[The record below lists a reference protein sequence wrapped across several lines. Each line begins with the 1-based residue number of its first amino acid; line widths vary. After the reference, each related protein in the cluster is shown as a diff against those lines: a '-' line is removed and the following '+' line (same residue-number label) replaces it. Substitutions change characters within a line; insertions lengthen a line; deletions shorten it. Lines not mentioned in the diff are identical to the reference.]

1 MSRIERL
8 HSQGIQ
14 IYPARTGRTH
24 TVRQAR
30 ESGNAGNPTVIAGRL
45 VRLDTQAR
53 TGALEDWTG
62 TVDLALD
69 DPALS
74 GMLRRIRA
82 DDLVECAG
90 TWENDAYTVTGLRLL
105 APCLR
110 SEPDPEVA
118 GGAPESEAVG
128 GAPESD
134 VAGGAPE
141 SDVAGAVR
149 IRARLMAGTR
159 AYFESRG
166 FIAVDTPTFM
176 TVPDLTPALSS
187 FRTEYVD
194 SEGGTRTL
202 YLQTSPEHYMK
213 RLLAAGCERIYQICR
228 FYRNGERFDT
238 HHPEFTGLEWYEAYA
253 DYETVMATT
262 EDFVNSLAETLN
274 HACELTYRGTT
285 IDLRPPWPRYRV
297 RECFLDRSG
306 IDLDACDDLEAFASA
321 ARTSGYEVREDDDWD
336 DLFHRVFLTAV
347 EPALPADRPVFLT
360 EYPARLPS
368 LARRVPDNPR
378 YVERF
383 ELYMGGLELANAFTE
398 LNDPVE
404 QRARFEADLEIK
416 RSKSGPGRYD
426 GGVDEALLAALEYG
440 MPPSGGI
447 AFGLDR
453 LAMLF
458 ADVDTIDPVIMFRDF

>member
-1 MSRIERL
+1 MSRTERL
-8 HSQGIQ
+8 HSQGIES
-14 IYPARTGRTH
+14 YPARTGRTH
-24 TVRQAR
+24 TVRQTRTTQTIGEA
-30 ESGNAGNPTVIAGRL
+30 TVIAGRL
-45 VRLDTQAR
+45 VRLDPR
-53 TGALEDWTG
+53 NRRGALEDWTG
-62 TVDLALD
+62 TVDLVLD

-74 GMLRRIRA
+74 GMLTRVCA
-82 DDLVECAG
+82 GDLVECAG
-90 TWENDAYTVTGLRLL
+90 TWENDTYAVTGLKLL

-110 SEPDPEVA
+110 A
-118 GGAPESEAVG
+118 APEPEAAGAAPDSEA
-128 GAPESD
+128 
-134 VAGGAPE
+134 
-141 SDVAGAVR
+141 AGAVR

-159 AYFESRG
+159 AFFESRG

-194 SEGGTRTL
+194 GEGGTRPL

-253 DYETVMATT
+253 DYGTVMATT
-262 EDFVNSLAETLN
+262 EDYVTTLAETLN
-274 HACELTYRGTT
+274 HGGELTYQGNT

-297 RECFLDRSG
+297 RDLFLDRSG
-306 IDLDACDDLEAFASA
+306 IDLDACDDREAFASA
-321 ARTSGYEVREDDDWD
+321 ARGRDYEVRGDDEWD

-347 EPALPADRPVFLT
+347 EPALPAGRPVFLT

-368 LARRVPDNPR
+368 LARRVPGNPR

-404 QRARFEADLEIK
+404 QRARFEADLAVK
-416 RSKSGPGRYD
+416 RSKKGPDRYD

-458 ADVDTIDPVIMFRDF
+458 ADVDTIDPVIVFRDF

>member
-8 HSQGIQ
+8 HSQDIQ
-14 IYPARTGRTH
+14 AYPARTGRTH

-30 ESGNAGNPTVIAGRL
+30 ESGISGNTTVLAGRL
-45 VRLDTQAR
+45 VRLDPRA
-53 TGALEDWTG
+53 GSGVLEDWTG
-62 TVDLALD
+62 TVDLVLD
-69 DPALS
+69 EPALS
-74 GMLRRIRA
+74 GMLAHMRVG
-82 DDLVECAG
+82 DLVECAG
-90 TWENDAYTVTGLRLL
+90 TWENDAYTVSSLRLL

-110 SEPDPEVA
+110 
-118 GGAPESEAVG
+118 GAPEPEAA
-128 GAPESD
+128 GAGPE
-134 VAGGAPE
+134 PE
-141 SDVAGAVR
+141 AAGAVR
-149 IRARLMAGTR
+149 LRARLMAGTR

-194 SEGGTRTL
+194 GEGGTRTL

-262 EDFVNSLAETLN
+262 EDFVTSLADTLN
-274 HACELTYRGTT
+274 HAGELTYKGTT

-297 RECFLDRSG
+297 RDCFLDRSG
-306 IDLDACDDLEAFASA
+306 IDLDACDDLEAFSSA
-321 ARTSGYEVREDDDWD
+321 ARARGYEVREDDDWD

-368 LARRVPDNPR
+368 LARRVPGNPR

-404 QRARFEADLEIK
+404 QRTRFEADLGVR
-416 RSKSGPGRYD
+416 RSKEGPDHYD
-426 GGVDEALLAALEYG
+426 GGVDEALLTALEYG

-458 ADVDTIDPVIMFRDF
+458 ADVETIDPVIMFRDF

>member
-14 IYPARTGRTH
+14 TYPARTGRTH

-30 ESGNAGNPTVIAGRL
+30 ESGAAGNATVIAGRL
-45 VRLDTQAR
+45 VRLDPRAES
-53 TGALEDWTG
+53 GALEDWTG
-62 TVDLALD
+62 TVDLVLD

-74 GMLRRIRA
+74 GMLPRVRA
-82 DDLVECAG
+82 GDLVECAG

-110 SEPDPEVA
+110 
-118 GGAPESEAVG
+118 GAPEAEA
-128 GAPESD
+128 
-134 VAGGAPE
+134 AG
-141 SDVAGAVR
+141 SVR
-149 IRARLMAGTR
+149 LRARIMAGTR
-159 AYFESRG
+159 SYFESRG

-194 SEGGTRTL
+194 SEGGTRIL

-262 EDFVNSLAETLN
+262 EDYVTSLAETLD
-274 HACELTYRGTT
+274 HAGALTYRGTT

-297 RECFLDRSG
+297 RDCFLDRSG
-306 IDLDACDDLEAFASA
+306 IDLDACDDLEAFSSA
-321 ARTSGYEVREDDDWD
+321 ARARGYEVREDDDWD

-347 EPALPADRPVFLT
+347 EPALPAGRPVFLT
-360 EYPARLPS
+360 EYPTRLPS
-368 LARRVPDNPR
+368 LARRVPGNPR

-404 QRARFEADLEIK
+404 QRARFEADLEVK
-416 RSKSGPGRYD
+416 RSKEDPDRYD
-426 GGVDEALLAALEYG
+426 GGVDDALLAALEYG

>member
-14 IYPARTGRTH
+14 TYPARTGRTH

-30 ESGNAGNPTVIAGRL
+30 ESAVAGNAAVIAGRL
-45 VRLDTQAR
+45 VRLDAR
-53 TGALEDWTG
+53 VRRGALEDWTG
-62 TVDLALD
+62 AVELVLD

-74 GMLRRIRA
+74 GMLLRICA
-82 DDLVECAG
+82 GDLVECAG

-110 SEPDPEVA
+110 
-118 GGAPESEAVG
+118 GAPETET
-128 GAPESD
+128 
-134 VAGGAPE
+134 
-141 SDVAGAVR
+141 AGAVR
-149 IRARLMAGTR
+149 LRARIMAGTR
-159 AYFESRG
+159 SYFESRG
-166 FIAVDTPTFM
+166 FIAVETPTFM

-194 SEGGTRTL
+194 GDGGTRTL

-262 EDFVNSLAETLN
+262 EEYVTSLAETLN
-274 HACELTYRGTT
+274 HSCELNYRGTT
-285 IDLRPPWPRYRV
+285 IDLRTPWPRYRV
-297 RECFLDRSG
+297 RDCFLDRSG

-321 ARTSGYEVREDDDWD
+321 ARARGYEVRDDDEWD

-347 EPALPADRPVFLT
+347 EPKLPADRPVFLA

-368 LARRVPDNPR
+368 LARRVPGNPR

-404 QRARFEADLEIK
+404 QRARFEADLEGK
-416 RSKSGPGRYD
+416 RSKEGPDCYD
-426 GGVDEALLAALEYG
+426 GGVDEALMAALDFG

-447 AFGLDR
+447 ALGLDR

>member
-1 MSRIERL
+1 M
-8 HSQGIQ
+8 
-14 IYPARTGRTH
+14 
-24 TVRQAR
+24 
-30 ESGNAGNPTVIAGRL
+30 IAGRL
-45 VRLDTQAR
+45 IRLDPR
-53 TGALEDWTG
+53 VGSGALEDWTG
-62 TVDLALD
+62 TVNLVLD

-74 GMLRRIRA
+74 GMLSLVCA
-82 DDLVECAG
+82 GDLVECAG

-110 SEPDPEVA
+110 
-118 GGAPESEAVG
+118 GAPGMEA
-128 GAPESD
+128 
-134 VAGGAPE
+134 
-141 SDVAGAVR
+141 AGAVR
-149 IRARLMAGTR
+149 LRADILAGTR
-159 AYFESRG
+159 AYFESRE

-194 SEGGTRTL
+194 GEGGTQPL

-228 FYRNGERFDT
+228 FYRNGERFDA

-262 EDFVNSLAETLN
+262 EDYVTTLAGTLN
-274 HACELTYRGTT
+274 HGGELTYRGTT

-297 RECFLDRSG
+297 RDCFLDRSG
-306 IDLDACDDLEAFASA
+306 IDLDVCDDLEKFSSA
-321 ARTSGYEVREDDDWD
+321 ARARDYEVREDDDWD

-368 LARRVPDNPR
+368 LARRVPGNPR

-404 QRARFEADLEIK
+404 QRARFEADLVVK
-416 RSKSGPGRYD
+416 RSKEGPDRYH

-458 ADVDTIDPVIMFRDF
+458 ADAETIDPVIMFRDY

>member
-14 IYPARTGRTH
+14 AYPARTGRTH

-30 ESGNAGNPTVIAGRL
+30 ESGIAGNAAVIGGRL
-45 VRLDTQAR
+45 VRLDPR
-53 TGALEDWTG
+53 TRSGALEDWTG
-62 TVDLALD
+62 TAELVLD

-74 GMLRRIRA
+74 GMLPRVRA
-82 DDLVECAG
+82 GDLVECAG
-90 TWENDAYTVTGLRLL
+90 TWGNNAYIVSGLKLL

-110 SEPDPEVA
+110 TAAEP
-118 GGAPESEAVG
+118 EA
-128 GAPESD
+128 
-134 VAGGAPE
+134 
-141 SDVAGAVR
+141 AGAVR
-149 IRARLMAGTR
+149 IRARILAGTR
-159 AYFESRG
+159 AFFDSRG
-166 FIAVDTPTFM
+166 FIAVDTPAFM
-176 TVPDLTPALSS
+176 TVPDLTPALRS
-187 FRTEYVD
+187 FKTEYVD
-194 SEGGTRTL
+194 DEGGTRTL

-262 EDFVNSLAETLN
+262 EDYLTSLAGTLN
-274 HACELTYRGTT
+274 HAGELTYQGAT

-297 RECFLDRSG
+297 RDCFLDRSG
-306 IDLDACDDLEAFASA
+306 IDLDACNDLEAFSSA
-321 ARTSGYEVREDDDWD
+321 ARARGYEVREDDDWD

-360 EYPARLPS
+360 EYPVRLPS
-368 LARRVPDNPR
+368 LARRVPGNPR

-404 QRARFEADLEIK
+404 QRARFEADLQVK
-416 RSKSGPGRYD
+416 RSREGPDRYE
-426 GGVDEALLAALEYG
+426 GGVDEGLLAALEYG

-458 ADVDTIDPVIMFRDF
+458 ADVHTIEPVIMFRDF

>member
-8 HSQGIQ
+8 HSQGIRP
-14 IYPARTGRTH
+14 YPARSGRTH

-30 ESGNAGNPTVIAGRL
+30 ESGIAGNATVIAGRL
-45 VRLDTQAR
+45 VRLDTR
-53 TGALEDWTG
+53 TRGGALEDWTG
-62 TVDLALD
+62 TIDLVLD
-69 DPALS
+69 DPALA
-74 GMLRRIRA
+74 GMLTRVCA
-82 DDLVECAG
+82 GDLVECAG
-90 TWENDAYTVTGLRLL
+90 TWKNDAYTVTGLKLL

-110 SEPDPEVA
+110 
-118 GGAPESEAVG
+118 GAPEPDA
-128 GAPESD
+128 
-134 VAGGAPE
+134 
-141 SDVAGAVR
+141 AGAVR
-149 IRARLMAGTR
+149 IRARLMAATR
-159 AYFESRG
+159 SFFESRG
-166 FIAVDTPTFM
+166 FMAVDTPTFM

-194 SEGGTRTL
+194 GDGGMRTL

-213 RLLAAGCERIYQICR
+213 RLLAAGCERMYQICR

-253 DYETVMATT
+253 DYETVMVTT
-262 EDFVNSLAETLN
+262 EEYVTSLAEALG
-274 HACELTYRGTT
+274 HAGELTYRGTT

-297 RECFLDRSG
+297 RDCFLDRTG
-306 IDLDACDDLEAFASA
+306 IDLDACDDLKDFSSA
-321 ARTSGYEVREDDDWD
+321 AKDRGYEIREDDDWD

-404 QRARFEADLEIK
+404 QRARFEADLEVK
-416 RSKSGPGRYD
+416 RTKKGPDHYD

-447 AFGLDR
+447 AIGLDR

-458 ADVDTIDPVIMFRDF
+458 ADVETIDPVITFRDF

>member
-1 MSRIERL
+1 MARIERL
-8 HSQGIQ
+8 NSQGIQ
-14 IYPARTGRTH
+14 TYPARSGRTH

-30 ESGNAGNPTVIAGRL
+30 ESGTAGNATVIAGRL
-45 VRLDTQAR
+45 VRLDPSAR
-53 TGALEDWTG
+53 SGALEDWTG
-62 TVDLALD
+62 TVDLVLD
-69 DPALS
+69 DPALA
-74 GMLRRIRA
+74 GMLTRICA
-82 DDLVECAG
+82 GDLVECAG
-90 TWENDAYTVTGLRLL
+90 TWENNAYAVTGLKLL
-105 APCLR
+105 VPCLR
-110 SEPDPEVA
+110 
-118 GGAPESEAVG
+118 GAPEPDA
-128 GAPESD
+128 
-134 VAGGAPE
+134 
-141 SDVAGAVR
+141 AGAVR
-149 IRARLMAGTR
+149 IRARLMAATR

-194 SEGGTRTL
+194 GEGGTRTL

-228 FYRNGERFDT
+228 FYRNGERYDT

-262 EDFVNSLAETLN
+262 EDYVTSLAETLN
-274 HACELTYRGTT
+274 HACELNYRGTT

-297 RECFLDRSG
+297 RDCFLDRSG

-321 ARTSGYEVREDDDWD
+321 ARAGNYEVREDDDWD

-368 LARRVPDNPR
+368 LARRVPGNPR

-404 QRARFEADLEIK
+404 QRARFEADLEER
-416 RSKSGPGRYD
+416 RSKKGPDHYD

>member
-1 MSRIERL
+1 MTRIERL
-8 HSQGIQ
+8 QSHGIEP
-14 IYPARTGRTH
+14 YPARSGRTH
-24 TVRQAR
+24 TVLQAR
-30 ESGNAGNPTVIAGRL
+30 ESGIAGNATVIAGRL
-45 VRLDTQAR
+45 VRLDSR
-53 TGALEDWTG
+53 VGSGALEDWTG
-62 TVDLALD
+62 TVDLVLD
-69 DPALS
+69 DPGLS
-74 GMLRRIRA
+74 GMLTRVRA
-82 DDLVECAG
+82 GDLVECAG
-90 TWENDAYTVTGLRLL
+90 TWEKDAYAVTGLRLL

-110 SEPDPEVA
+110 
-118 GGAPESEAVG
+118 GAPEPEA
-128 GAPESD
+128 AS
-134 VAGGAPE
+134 
-141 SDVAGAVR
+141 AVR
-149 IRARLMAGTR
+149 IRARLLAGTR
-159 AYFESRG
+159 SYFESRG
-166 FIAVDTPTFM
+166 FIAVDTPTLM
-176 TVPDLTPALSS
+176 TVPDLTPALNS
-187 FRTEYVD
+187 FRTEYVGGD
-194 SEGGTRTL
+194 GGTRNL

-213 RLLAAGCERIYQICR
+213 RLLAAGCERVYQICR

-262 EDFVNSLAETLN
+262 EDYVTSLAETLN

-297 RECFLDRSG
+297 RDCFLDRSG

-321 ARTSGYEVREDDDWD
+321 VRARGYEVREDDDWD

-360 EYPARLPS
+360 EYPTRLPS
-368 LARRVPDNPR
+368 LARRVPSNPR

-404 QRARFEADLEIK
+404 QRARFEADLEK
-416 RSKSGPGRYD
+416 TRAKDGPNRYD

>member
-8 HSQGIQ
+8 QTNGIEP
-14 IYPARTGRTH
+14 YPARVNRTH
-24 TVRQAR
+24 TVRQIR
-30 ESGNAGNPTVIAGRL
+30 ESDTVGSLCVVSGRL
-45 VRLDTQAR
+45 VRLDPQASS
-53 TGALEDWTG
+53 GALKDWTG
-62 TVDLALD
+62 TVELALD
-69 DPALS
+69 ESAKTELLPMLS
-74 GMLRRIRA
+74 RG
-82 DDLVECAG
+82 DLVECTG
-90 TWENDAYTVTGLRLL
+90 TWSNGVYNVSALRLL
-105 APCLR
+105 APSLR
-110 SEPDPEVA
+110 E
-118 GGAPESEAVG
+118 APEPEA
-128 GAPESD
+128 AD
-134 VAGGAPE
+134 
-141 SDVAGAVR
+141 AVP

-159 AYFESRG
+159 SFFESRG

-176 TVPDLTPALSS
+176 TTPDPTPELRS

-194 SEGGTRTL
+194 GEDRTRPF

-228 FYRNGERFDT
+228 FYRNGERYDT

-253 DYETVMATT
+253 DYHSVMDTT
-262 EDFVNSLAETLN
+262 EAYVTSLAERLD
-274 HACELTYRGTT
+274 HAGTLTYQGTE
-285 IDLRPPWPRYRV
+285 IDLRVPWPRYRL
-297 RECFLDRSG
+297 RDFFQDRTG
-306 IDLDACDDLEAFASA
+306 IDLDDCDSVEDFASI
-321 ARTSGYEVREDDDWD
+321 ARKNKFEVRDDDGWD

-347 EPALPADRPVFLT
+347 EPALPAGRPVFLT

-368 LARRVPDNPR
+368 LARRVPGNDR

-404 QRARFEADLEIK
+404 QRARFEADLATM
-416 RSKSGPGRYD
+416 RSRMGRERYD
-426 GGVDEALLAALEYG
+426 GNVDEALLAALEYG

-458 ADVDTIDPVIMFRDF
+458 SDVRTIDPMIMFRDY

>member
-1 MSRIERL
+1 MSRIDRL
-8 HSQGIQ
+8 HSQGIPT
-14 IYPARTGRTH
+14 YPARTGRTH

-30 ESGNAGNPTVIAGRL
+30 ESAIAGNATVIAGRL
-45 VRLDTQAR
+45 VRLDPRAGH
-53 TGALEDWTG
+53 GALEDWTG
-62 TVDLALD
+62 TAALVLG

-74 GMLRRIRA
+74 GMLTRVRA
-82 DDLVECAG
+82 GDLVECAG
-90 TWENDAYTVTGLRLL
+90 TWGNDAYTVTGLRLL

-110 SEPDPEVA
+110 D
-118 GGAPESEAVG
+118 APEPEA
-128 GAPESD
+128 
-134 VAGGAPE
+134 
-141 SDVAGAVR
+141 AGAVR
-149 IRARLMAGTR
+149 IRARLMAATR
-159 AYFESRG
+159 SYFESRG

-176 TVPDLTPALSS
+176 TIPDLTPALSS

-194 SEGGTRTL
+194 GDGGTRNL

-253 DYETVMATT
+253 DYETVMNTT
-262 EDFVNSLAETLN
+262 EEYVISLAETLKQ
-274 HACELTYRGTT
+274 ACELTYRSTT
-285 IDLRPPWPRYRV
+285 INLQPPWPRYRV
-297 RECFLDRSG
+297 RDCFLDRSG
-306 IDLDACDDLEAFASA
+306 IDLDFCDDLAAFSSA
-321 ARTSGYEVREDDDWD
+321 ARARGYEVREDDDWD

-368 LARRVPDNPR
+368 LARRVPGSPR

-404 QRARFEADLEIK
+404 QRTRFEADLEVK
-416 RSKSGPGRYD
+416 RSKDGPDRYD

-458 ADVDTIDPVIMFRDF
+458 ADVEKIDPVIVFRDY

>member
-14 IYPARTGRTH
+14 AYPARTGRTH
-24 TVRQAR
+24 TVRRAR
-30 ESGNAGNPTVIAGRL
+30 ESGIAGNATVIAGRL
-45 VRLDTQAR
+45 VQLDTR
-53 TGALEDWTG
+53 TGSGALEDWTG
-62 TVDLALD
+62 TVDLVLD

-74 GMLRRIRA
+74 CMLRRVRA
-82 DDLVECAG
+82 GDLVECAG
-90 TWENDAYTVTGLRLL
+90 TWESDVYTVTGLKLL

-110 SEPDPEVA
+110 GAPEPDA
-118 GGAPESEAVG
+118 TGGAPEPDATG
-128 GAPESD
+128 GAPE
-134 VAGGAPE
+134 PE
-141 SDVAGAVR
+141 ATGAVR
-149 IRARLMAGTR
+149 IRARIMAGTR

-262 EDFVNSLAETLN
+262 EDYVTSLAKTLN
-274 HACELTYRGTT
+274 HAGGLTYRGST

-297 RECFLDRSG
+297 RDCFLDRSG

-321 ARTSGYEVREDDDWD
+321 ARSIGYEVREDDDWD

-347 EPALPADRPVFLT
+347 EPALPSDRPVFLT

-368 LARRVPDNPR
+368 LARRVPGNPR

-404 QRARFEADLEIK
+404 QRARFEAELEIK
-416 RSKSGPGRYD
+416 RSKKGPDRYD

-447 AFGLDR
+447 ALGLDR

-458 ADVDTIDPVIMFRDF
+458 ADVDTIDPVIMFRNY

>member
-8 HSQGIQ
+8 HSQDIQ
-14 IYPARTGRTH
+14 AYPARTGRTH

-30 ESGNAGNPTVIAGRL
+30 ESGVAGNAIVIAGRL
-45 VRLDTQAR
+45 VRLDPPVMS
-53 TGALEDWTG
+53 GALEDWSG
-62 TVDLALD
+62 TVDLVLD

-74 GMLRRIRA
+74 GMLPLVRA
-82 DDLVECAG
+82 GDLVECAG
-90 TWENDAYTVTGLRLL
+90 TWENDAFVVTGLKLL
-105 APCLR
+105 APCMR
-110 SEPDPEVA
+110 
-118 GGAPESEAVG
+118 GAPEPEA
-128 GAPESD
+128 
-134 VAGGAPE
+134 
-141 SDVAGAVR
+141 AGAVR
-149 IRARLMAGTR
+149 IRARIMAGTR
-159 AYFESRG
+159 AFFESRG

-194 SEGGTRTL
+194 GEGGTQTL

-213 RLLAAGCERIYQICR
+213 RLLASGCERIYQICR
-228 FYRNGERFDT
+228 FYRNGERYDT

-262 EDFVNSLAETLN
+262 EDYVTSLAGTLN
-274 HACELTYRGTT
+274 HGGELTYRGTT
-285 IDLRPPWPRYRV
+285 IDLRPPWPRYRM
-297 RECFLDRSG
+297 RDCFLDRSG
-306 IDLDACDDLEAFASA
+306 IDLDACDDLEAFSSA
-321 ARTSGYEVREDDDWD
+321 ARARGYEVREDDDWD

-368 LARRVPDNPR
+368 LARRVPGNPR

-404 QRARFEADLEIK
+404 QRARFEADLEAK
-416 RSKSGPGRYD
+416 RSKVGPDRYD

-458 ADVDTIDPVIMFRDF
+458 ADAETIDPVIMFRDF

>member
-8 HSQGIQ
+8 QDSGIDP
-14 IYPARTGRTH
+14 YPARVNRSH
-24 TVRQAR
+24 TVRQVR
-30 ESGNAGNPTVIAGRL
+30 ESGIVGNATVIAGRL
-45 VRLDTQAR
+45 IRLNLRDR
-53 TGALEDWTG
+53 SGALEDWTG
-62 TVDLALD
+62 TVVLVLD

-74 GMLRRIRA
+74 GVLPPLTA
-82 DDLVECAG
+82 GDLVECAG
-90 TWENDAYTVTGLRLL
+90 TWENDVYTVNGLRLL

-110 SEPDPEVA
+110 GTPEK
-118 GGAPESEAVG
+118 EA
-128 GAPESD
+128 
-134 VAGGAPE
+134 
-141 SDVAGAVR
+141 AGAVR
-149 IRARLMAGTR
+149 IRAGILAGTR
-159 AYFESRG
+159 SYFESRG
-166 FIAVDTPTFM
+166 FIAVDTPTLM
-176 TVPDLTPALSS
+176 TVPDLTPALHS

-194 SEGGTRTL
+194 GESGPRTL

-253 DYETVMATT
+253 DYETVMTT
-262 EDFVNSLAETLN
+262 AEDYVTSLAETLSQ
-274 HACELTYRGTT
+274 AGKLTYQGTA
-285 IDLRPPWPRYRV
+285 IDLRRPWPRYRV
-297 RECFLDRSG
+297 RDCFLDRSG
-306 IDLDACDDLEAFASA
+306 IDLDACDDLEAFSSA
-321 ARTSGYEVREDDDWD
+321 ARDRGYEVREDDDWD

-347 EPALPADRPVFLT
+347 EPALPAERPVFLT

-368 LARRVPDNPR
+368 LARRVPDNPL

-398 LNDPVE
+398 LNDPAE
-404 QRARFEADLEIK
+404 QRARFEADLETK
-416 RSKSGPGRYD
+416 RSREGRERY

-458 ADVDTIDPVIMFRDF
+458 ADVGTIDPVIMFRDF

>member
-8 HSQGIQ
+8 HRQGIQ
-14 IYPARTGRTH
+14 TYPARIGRTH

-30 ESGNAGNPTVIAGRL
+30 EAGIAGNAAVIAGRL
-45 VRLDTQAR
+45 VRLDTR
-53 TGALEDWTG
+53 VRRGALEDWTG
-62 TVDLALD
+62 TVELVLD

-74 GMLRRIRA
+74 GMLLRICA
-82 DDLVECAG
+82 GDLVECAG

-110 SEPDPEVA
+110 
-118 GGAPESEAVG
+118 GAPETET
-128 GAPESD
+128 
-134 VAGGAPE
+134 
-141 SDVAGAVR
+141 AGAVR
-149 IRARLMAGTR
+149 LRARIMAGTR
-159 AYFESRG
+159 SYFGFRG
-166 FIAVDTPTFM
+166 FIAVETPTFM

-194 SEGGTRTL
+194 GDGGTRTL

-262 EDFVNSLAETLN
+262 EEYVTSLAETLN
-274 HACELTYRGTT
+274 HSCELNYRGTT
-285 IDLRPPWPRYRV
+285 IDLRTPWPRYRV
-297 RECFLDRSG
+297 RDCFLDRSG
-306 IDLDACDDLEAFASA
+306 IDLDACDDLEAFAFA
-321 ARTSGYEVREDDDWD
+321 ARAGGYEVRDDDDWD

-368 LARRVPDNPR
+368 LARRVPGNPR

-404 QRARFEADLEIK
+404 QRARFEADLEVK
-416 RSKSGPGRYD
+416 RSRGGPDRYD

-447 AFGLDR
+447 ALGLDR

>member
-14 IYPARTGRTH
+14 SYPARTGRTH

-30 ESGNAGNPTVIAGRL
+30 EPGAAGNATVIAGRL
-45 VRLDTQAR
+45 IRLDPR
-53 TGALEDWTG
+53 VGSGALEDWTG
-62 TVDLALD
+62 TVDLVLD

-74 GMLRRIRA
+74 GMLSRIRA
-82 DDLVECAG
+82 GDLVECAG
-90 TWENDAYTVTGLRLL
+90 TCGDDAYTVTGLRLL

-110 SEPDPEVA
+110 GAPEKEAA
-118 GGAPESEAVG
+118 GGAPESEAASS
-128 GAPESD
+128 APDRE
-134 VAGGAPE
+134 
-141 SDVAGAVR
+141 VAGAVR
-149 IRARLMAGTR
+149 LRADILAGTR

-176 TVPDLTPALSS
+176 AVPDLTPALSS

-194 SEGGTRTL
+194 GEGGTRPL

-262 EDFVNSLAETLN
+262 EDYVTSLAGTLN
-274 HACELTYRGTT
+274 HGGELTYQGTA
-285 IDLRPPWPRYRV
+285 IDLRTPWPRYRM
-297 RECFLDRSG
+297 RDCFLDRSG
-306 IDLDACDDLEAFASA
+306 IDLDVCDDLEAFSSA
-321 ARTSGYEVREDDDWD
+321 ARARDYEVREDDDWD

-368 LARRVPDNPR
+368 LARRVPGKPR

-404 QRARFEADLEIK
+404 QRARFEADLEVK
-416 RSKSGPGRYD
+416 RSKEGPDRYD

-458 ADVDTIDPVIMFRDF
+458 ADADTIDPVIMFRDF

>member
-14 IYPARTGRTH
+14 TYPARTGRTH

-30 ESGNAGNPTVIAGRL
+30 EAGIAGRATVVAGRL
-45 VRLDTQAR
+45 VRLDAR
-53 TGALEDWTG
+53 VRRGALEDWTG
-62 TVDLALD
+62 AVELVLD

-74 GMLRRIRA
+74 GMLLRICA
-82 DDLVECAG
+82 GDLVECAG
-90 TWENDAYTVTGLRLL
+90 TWENDAYIVTGLRLL

-110 SEPDPEVA
+110 
-118 GGAPESEAVG
+118 GAPETET
-128 GAPESD
+128 
-134 VAGGAPE
+134 
-141 SDVAGAVR
+141 AGAVR
-149 IRARLMAGTR
+149 LRARIMAGTR
-159 AYFESRG
+159 SYFESRG
-166 FIAVDTPTFM
+166 FIAVETPTFM

-194 SEGGTRTL
+194 GDGGTRTL

-262 EDFVNSLAETLN
+262 EEYVTSLAESLN
-274 HACELTYRGTT
+274 HSCELNYRGTT
-285 IDLRPPWPRYRV
+285 IDLRTPWPRYRV
-297 RECFLDRSG
+297 RDCFLDRSG
-306 IDLDACDDLEAFASA
+306 IDLDACYDLEAFASA
-321 ARTSGYEVREDDDWD
+321 ARAGGYEVRDDDDWD

-347 EPALPADRPVFLT
+347 EPRLPADRPVFLT

-368 LARRVPDNPR
+368 LARRVPGNPR

-404 QRARFEADLEIK
+404 QRARFEADLEVK
-416 RSKSGPGRYD
+416 RSKEGPDRYD

-447 AFGLDR
+447 ALGLDR